1 MKVCNTN
8 RLLYSQLESLKSSDS
23 SLGFVPTM
31 GALHQGHLSLISKAC
46 KENDAIVVSIFV
58 NPTQFNSPIDLEK
71 YPQDLERD
79 LELINSIEY
88 DKILVYAPDNKA
100 VYQDSISKTSFD
112 FGGLEHQMEG
122 KFRPGHFD
130 GVGSVVQRFLEIIR
144 PNKAYFGEKDY
155 QQLQIVKKLVEIIGI
170 PTDIIACPIAREPNG
185 LAMSSRNSRLSTK
198 ERSYASK
205 IYEIL
210 KAVELKFETVTLSE
224 IKKWVHAQFD
234 NDPFINLEYFEISEI
249 STLESVASIAPNKK
263 YRAFIA
269 ALIRDIRLIDNIA
282 LN

>member
-46 KENDAIVVSIFV
+46 KENDVIVVSIFV

-100 VYQDSISKTSFD
+100 VYQDSISKTIFD

-130 GVGSVVQRFLEIIR
+130 GVGSVVQRLLEIIR

-155 QQLQIVKKLVEIIGI
+155 QQLVVIKKMRDELNFGTKII
-170 PTDIIACPIAREPNG
+170 PIKTVRNKNG
-185 LAMSSRNSRLSTK
+185 LPLSSRNK
-198 ERSYASK
+198 
-205 IYEIL
+205 
-210 KAVELKFETVTLSE
+210 
-224 IKKWVHAQFD
+224 
-234 NDPFINLEYFEISEI
+234 
-249 STLESVASIAPNKK
+249 
-263 YRAFIA
+263 
-269 ALIRDIRLIDNIA
+269 
-282 LN
+282 